1 MICSGQGGWDIDS
14 SVNDRQAA
22 FHTVLR
28 EEASVIIKLFFLCI
42 AIVGS
47 LFGLL
52 TQEVSY
58 HRSGFELLNK
68 P

>member
-1 MICSGQGGWDIDS
+1 VICSGQGGWDIDS
-14 SVNDRQAA
+14 SVNDRQEA

-28 EEASVIIKLFFLCI
+28 EEASVIKLFFLCI
-42 AIVGS
+42 IIVGS

-52 TQEVSY
+52 SQEVSY

-68 P
+68 T

>member
-14 SVNDRQAA
+14 SVNDRQEA

-28 EEASVIIKLFFLCI
+28 EEASVIKLFFLCI
-42 AIVGS
+42 IIVGS

-52 TQEVSY
+52 SQEVSY

-68 P
+68 T